1 MKKLLSILSIAFFL
15 TGCGGSTTLTNPVSV
30 SISAIGGLFAF
41 NPASKIERFFASLIG
56 SPAVAKID
64 GLSGVGAGVTVNLIE
79 IDASGAQVGS
89 VIATATTN
97 SSGNATLDI
106 PVAYQAGAKYAIVG
120 TGTADTLKSM
130 WEGSSVAVDPG
141 SHATMNALVDSTN
154 DLSTLNIEEVL
165 SARGLIEDFN
175 ENLSS
180 TEKATTSA
188 YVDSLKAA
196 LQNDFESNNMLNNK
210 SAGGEVC
217 GTVIDYNASP
227 VENLRIFAR
236 DFSDFAKIAKTKTA
250 ADGSYC
256 FNAPVGQELL
266 VGVMNRTT
274 TNDSA
279 SEFYTSASPT
289 NGSGTKCHLVHCGD
303 KLTVAASTIADF
315 KLIQGGRITGTVQGH
330 DGILLKKV
338 KVRFRNALT
347 RKPTGA
353 AKTNTTGKY
362 TMNLAPGNYSAYFLN
377 HTKKPYAS
385 TSYTA
390 NATYNSNGSAL
401 DRNFADTITVTAGS
415 SSTADGTLPAGGTLT
430 GLVTDN
436 NGNLVQFAK
445 LRIDQIKDKDG
456 NTVDLSADRFH
467 SNKQG
472 RYRAQ
477 LPYGTYTFIARG
489 KLYEGVSGAGYA
501 ISSGTSSQTV
511 NIDHSTNVVSI
522 AITDGTDPLGSVTA
536 KLKSTTKGDSGI
548 RMHTG
553 NPTVSDGTTTIYVPN
568 GDYYFGVTV
577 NNGSAYSSCNWSG
590 SACNQLTEWDG
601 NTISIN
607 SDDATTFASVSL
619 PVGFAISGTILGTD
633 GKPAANAK
641 FTSRIKIGSDWDFL
655 AATRTGSDGKY
666 TLSIGDQ
673 TYSISAELHDNT
685 KTEYRGLLGA
695 GCALSAAQTINF
707 DLSNLTTSNR
717 ITAYDC
723 TMTAPTLAHTISGT
737 VTGAD
742 GTALAN
748 TKVWIFDSS
757 DVEPRVETYTDING
771 AYTIKAPNISSNT
784 YKLRATVDANIALEY
799 KGIGAAK
806 CPITGDKTINFNGTG
821 QKTYAGIR
829 SCDNAVSSVAVSGWV
844 QDTNGNK
851 LAGANVNAQTYNG
864 SSWVDYNITDTNSS
878 GEYGFTVPSGVKYR
892 ISGKFDITNNY
903 RVNYWGSSSLGCA
916 ISQATTIN
924 FDGSVHGGGNANI
937 ENCTYD

>member
-30 SISAIGGLFAF
+30 SISAIGGSFAF

-120 TGTADTLKSM
+120 TGAADTLKSM
-130 WEGSSVAVDPG
+130 WEGSSVVVDPG
-141 SHATMNALVDSTN
+141 SHATMNALVDATS
-154 DLSTLNIEEVL
+154 DLTTLDTKEIL
-165 SARGLIEDFN
+165 SARELIEDFS
-175 ENLSS
+175 ENLNS

-188 YVDSLKAA
+188 YVDNLKAA
-196 LQNDFESNNMLNNK
+196 LQNDSEANKMLNNK

-227 VENLRIFAR
+227 VEQLRIFAR
-236 DFSDFAKIAKTKTA
+236 DFSDFEKIAKTKTA
-250 ADGSYC
+250 ADGSFC

-266 VGVMNRTT
+266 VGVINRTT

-279 SEFYTSASPT
+279 SEFYTSASPA

-303 KLTVAASTIADF
+303 KLTVAASTTADF

-330 DGILLKKV
+330 DGTLLNKV
-338 KVRFRNALT
+338 KVRFRNALS
-347 RKPTGA
+347 RKPAGG
-353 AKTNTTGKY
+353 AKTDTGKY

-385 TSYTA
+385 TSYTS

-436 NGNLVQFAK
+436 NGNPVQFAK

-456 NTVDLSADRFH
+456 NAVDLSADRFH
-467 SNKQG
+467 SNKSG
-472 RYRAQ
+472 RFRAQ
-477 LPYGTYTFIARG
+477 LPYGTYTLISRG

-553 NPTVSDGTTTIYVPN
+553 SPTKSDGTTTIYVPN
-568 GDYYFGVTV
+568 GDYYFGVSV

-590 SACNQLTEWDG
+590 SACNQLTESDG

-619 PVGFAISGTILGTD
+619 PAGFAISGTILGTD

-641 FTSRIKIGSDWDFL
+641 FDSRIKIGSDWDFL
-655 AATRTGSDGKY
+655 AASRSGGDGKY
-666 TLSIGDQ
+666 TLSLGDQ

-695 GCALSAAQTINF
+695 GCALSAAQTIDF

-723 TMTAPTLAHTISGT
+723 TMTVPTLAHTISGT

-757 DVEPRVETYTDING
+757 DVEPRVETYTDTNG

-784 YKLRATVDANIALEY
+784 YKLRATVGTNITLEY

-806 CPITGDKTINFNGTG
+806 CPITGDKTINFNGTS

-903 RVNYWGSSSLGCA
+903 RVKYWGSSSLGCT
-916 ISQATTIN
+916 ISEATTVN
-924 FDGSVHGGGNANI
+924 FDGSGLSADEKIQIVPTI
-937 ENCTYD
+937 S